1 MAAISAVE
9 TWSLMKLAHANK
21 AVVVAAAVEDMA
33 AAAVVAVDMAAV
45 VVVAVEATVAAA
57 AVVAA
62 GAVTFAVTRATT
74 KPGSTLNSDC
84 LTRGTRSPFLFYREP
99 KPGTASPHTA
109 AR

>member
-33 AAAVVAVDMAAV
+33 AAAVVAVDMAA

>member
-21 AVVVAAAVEDMA
+21 AVAVAAAVEDMA
-33 AAAVVAVDMAAV
+33 AAVVAVDMAA